1 MSNRLVTRRS
11 FLTKAST
18 SAVALGAGA
27 LAARAARGA
36 NERLAIG
43 LIGAGGRGQGALMP
57 QIFALAERYN
67 VTITAVC
74 DVWKK
79 NLDSAAAKVKEV
91 LGTEP
96 RTFTRFNDLLAL
108 DDVDAV
114 MIATP
119 DFAHTPIMIA
129 ALKAG
134 KDVYCEKPMSL
145 EIAAAN
151 EALDLARRHGRVV
164 QVGTQNR
171 SNGVYTAARDALATK
186 VLGTV
191 SRVSASRN
199 FNQPRWARG
208 FENCKAS
215 DVDWD
220 AYLFNRPKRPFD
232 AKLLR
237 RWHLYKEC
245 TNGLSGLWGCHYVD
259 AMHLMTG
266 AKYPRSATALGGTY
280 VWKDGREHC
289 DVFHGLWDY
298 PEGFLYDWSMSL
310 TNAAGNHWRVHGT
323 EGTLD
328 ADSGELGTPFWWL
341 TPDGG
346 AKESKVQKRKVEP
359 LANRY
364 ATGDMVRDH
373 VANWLDCL
381 RTRERPE
388 ADIQFGH
395 QHSVATI
402 MAAAAL
408 HTGLRY
414 VYDPQKR
421 NIRPG

>member
-1 MSNRLVTRRS
+1 MPDHLVTRRS
-11 FLTKAST
+11 FLTKASSGAMAIGT
-18 SAVALGAGA
+18 SAL
-27 LAARAARGA
+27 LARAAQDA
-36 NERLAIG
+36 NERLGIG
-43 LIGAGGRGQGALMP
+43 LIGAGGRGQYGLMP
-57 QIFALAERYN
+57 QILALAEKYN
-67 VTITAVC
+67 VTITAIC
-74 DVWKK
+74 DVWKP
-79 NLDSAAAKVKEV
+79 NLNSAAAKVKEG
-91 LGTEP
+91 LGSEP

-108 DDVDAV
+108 NEVDAV

-145 EIAAAN
+145 EISAAN
-151 EALDLARRHGRVV
+151 EALDLARRHKRVV

-171 SNGVYTAARDALATK
+171 SSGVYRAARDTLAEH
-186 VLGTV
+186 VLGKI
-191 SRVSASRN
+191 SRISGARH
-199 FNQPRWARG
+199 FNQPRWARA
-208 FENCKAS
+208 FTDCKQD

-237 RWHLYKEC
+237 RWHLYKEF

-266 AKYPRSATALGGTY
+266 AKYPRSATALGGNY
-280 VWKDGREHC
+280 IWKDGREHC
-289 DVFHGLWDY
+289 DVFHALWDY

-310 TNAAGNHWRVHGT
+310 TNAAGNHWRIHGT

-346 AKESKVQKRKVEP
+346 SKTSKIQKRKIEP
-359 LANRY
+359 VPSRY
-364 ATGDMVRDH
+364 ATGNLERDH
-373 VANWLDCL
+373 VCNWLDCI

-388 ADIQFGH
+388 ADIAFGH

-402 MAAAAL
+402 IAAAAL
-408 HTGLRY
+408 HTGQRH
-414 VYDPQKR
+414 VYDPEKR
-421 NIRPG
+421 EIRPG